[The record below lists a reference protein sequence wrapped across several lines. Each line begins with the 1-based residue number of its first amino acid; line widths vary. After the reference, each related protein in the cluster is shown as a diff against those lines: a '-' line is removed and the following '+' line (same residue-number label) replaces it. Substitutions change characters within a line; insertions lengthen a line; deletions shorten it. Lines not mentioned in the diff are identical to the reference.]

1 MKRLKDGIIITDLN
15 IDDLHQIYKL
25 GLDEPVFEVSLNPWT
40 PENISSLIAS
50 DSFTAFTAR
59 RKKKI
64 LGFIIGEKKGSEAEI
79 RWLMVMPHLR
89 KKGIG
94 SALVDSFIQKASGE
108 GINKIFIRLLENNLD
123 TINFLCK
130 KGLLQNKIFKELTYE
145 IPEDCS

>member
-1 MKRLKDGIIITDLN
+1 MKHLKDGIIITDLN
-15 IDDLHQIYKL
+15 IDDLHQIYIL
-25 GLDEPVFEVSLNPWT
+25 GLSEPGFKDSRYPWT
-40 PENISSLIAS
+40 PDNISSLIAS

-79 RWLMVMPHLR
+79 LWLIVMPHLR

-94 SALVDSFIQKASGE
+94 GALIDSFLKKTSSE

-130 KGLLQNKIFKELTYE
+130 KGLSENKIIKELLYE
-145 IPEDCS
+145 IQEDCS